1 MNESW
6 QQYQV
11 FYVSI
16 AGIHCFSYRQHKHSS
31 RRLNSQTIRH
41 SSAMRSSD
49 NSASDRAAVQPLITN
64 ILSDS
69 TNTLLLFIYLFSCV
83 SPGGRVTPAHIPALV
98 IGKKKDNTAFMRWGE
113 RGRRH
118 WASFFLWT
126 KERCITAWLND
137 DQGGRLSETSAEKK
151 KRCVSGRAKAL
162 FSQRTSSAHALN
174 SQLWRTS
181 LLQDCPFYEVNRN
194 LAHNTY
200 TKSVCMCVY
209 IYTYTQILG

>member
-31 RRLNSQTIRH
+31 RRLNSQTIRY

-49 NSASDRAAVQPLITN
+49 DSASDRAAVQPLITN

-69 TNTLLLFIYLFSCV
+69 TNTLLLFIYLFPCV

-137 DQGGRLSETSAEKK
+137 DQGGRLSESSAEKRNAACQAELK
-151 KRCVSGRAKAL
+151 LFSPSAPRPLTLLTLSFVEPPSFRTAL
-162 FSQRTSSAHALN
+162 FM
-174 SQLWRTS
+174 
-181 LLQDCPFYEVNRN
+181 
-194 LAHNTY
+194 
-200 TKSVCMCVY
+200 KSIEIWHTIHIQSRYVCVY
-209 IYTYTQILG
+209 IYTHILG

>member
-31 RRLNSQTIRH
+31 WRLNSQTIRY

-49 NSASDRAAVQPLITN
+49 DSASDRAAVQPLITN

-69 TNTLLLFIYLFSCV
+69 TNTLLLFIYLFPCV

-118 WASFFLWT
+118 WASFFLMNKRKMHHRLT
-126 KERCITAWLND
+126 ERWP
-137 DQGGRLSETSAEKK
+137 GRQIIRNLRWEKK
-151 KRCVSGRAKAL
+151 TLRVRPS
-162 FSQRTSSAHALN
+162 
-174 SQLWRTS
+174 
-181 LLQDCPFYEVNRN
+181 
-194 LAHNTY
+194 
-200 TKSVCMCVY
+200 
-209 IYTYTQILG
+209 